1 MDKLNDKDNQK
12 HKDNKYQKSDL
23 ETFSIN
29 LKSSS
34 DLQGWRNKLLYT
46 IKETTVQNFIN
57 VCDFG
62 SGLGDK
68 AYLLSKLVK
77 TDQVYCL
84 DYSKIAI
91 EKSKEFI
98 KKDNFTFITSDAN
111 KSSDFIKKDSIDV
124 GLMFGFLHEVRSVKE
139 VLKNIFPLLKNSG
152 LLIISDNDLTF
163 NFKNLKNDLNDS
175 GYKFKIFKVK
185 KSFLTFHFGRFLFI
199 NYKKHSY
206 RTDKLLAICSINSDQ
221 NIKFF
226 IKSLKKIYS

>member
-1 MDKLNDKDNQK
+1 MDKLSDIDNQK

-23 ETFSIN
+23 ETFSRN
-29 LKSSS
+29 MSSS
-34 DLQGWRNKLLYT
+34 TDLQGWRNKLLFA
-46 IKETTVQNFIN
+46 IKETAVQNSIN
-57 VCDFG
+57 ICDFG

-68 AYLLSKLVK
+68 AYLLSELVI
-77 TDQVYCL
+77 TGQVYCL
-84 DYSKIAI
+84 DYSKTAI

-98 KKDNFTFITSDAN
+98 KKDNFTFIASDAN
-111 KSSDFIKKDSIDV
+111 KSLDFIKKESIDV
-124 GLMFGFLHEVRSVKE
+124 GLMFGFLHETRSVKE
-139 VLKNIFPLLKNSG
+139 VLKNTFPLFKNSS

-163 NFKNLKNDLNDS
+163 NFKDLKDNLDNS

-185 KSFLTFHFGRFLFI
+185 KFFLTFHFGKFLFI
-199 NYKKHSY
+199 NYKKHRS

>member
-1 MDKLNDKDNQK
+1 MDKLNDEDNQK
-12 HKDNKYQKSDL
+12 HKDNKYQNSEL

-29 LKSSS
+29 LKSTA
-34 DLQGWRNKLLYT
+34 DIQGWRNKLLNT
-46 IKETTVQNFIN
+46 IKETSVQNSIN
-57 VCDFG
+57 ICDFG

-91 EKSKEFI
+91 KKSKEFI

-111 KSSDFIKKDSIDV
+111 KSLDFIKKGSIDI
-124 GLMFGFLHEVRSVKE
+124 GLMFGFLHEVKSTKE
-139 VLKNIFPLLKNSG
+139 VLKNIFPLFKNSS

-163 NFKNLKNDLNDS
+163 NFKDLQNDLNNS

-185 KSFLTFHFGRFLFI
+185 KSFLTFRFGRFLFI

-226 IKSLKKIYS
+226 IKSLIQIYS